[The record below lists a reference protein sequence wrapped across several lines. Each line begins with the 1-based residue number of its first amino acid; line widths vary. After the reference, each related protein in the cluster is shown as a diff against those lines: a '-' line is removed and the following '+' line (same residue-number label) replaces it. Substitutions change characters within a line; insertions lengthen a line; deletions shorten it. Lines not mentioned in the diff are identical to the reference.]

1 MIHCDLSC
9 AHIDLD
15 ESHNADRVAAIHNR
29 LHDPVTAMCG
39 WVRLPETMDDA
50 ALLSLEQLANAVRQ
64 RCNSFV
70 ICGIGG
76 SYLGTRAGI
85 DLLSEPFE
93 RDRGTYG
100 KPEILFAGQHL
111 SSGYHH
117 ALFEHLRTRD
127 FCVCV
132 VSKSGTTLE
141 TRVVFAMLRDLLK
154 KRWPETWRDRI
165 IVITDP
171 TRGDLRAIADRD
183 GYHTLTIPPD
193 VGGRYSVLS
202 AVGLFPFAVAGLDIR
217 AIISGARRAMKHFS
231 TFSLDHNACYRYA
244 LARHLLHEKGYEME
258 IFEVYE
264 GKMRYFTEWLRQLVA
279 ESECK
284 NGGGLFPVAMQMS
297 TDLHSLGQFLQ
308 DGRQNFIETVLNVAS
323 FASPLTIPDG
333 CAGYCS
339 QLNCLNRIIQHG
351 VRNAHQ
357 RNNTPVITLTVRDIS
372 AATFGYVVYFF
383 EKACAMSAALSG
395 VNPFD
400 QPGVEAYKRFVS
412 EAIHS
417 SSLKEESYE
426 YERITKCQRTRP

>member
-9 AHIDLD
+9 AHIELD
-15 ESHNADRVAAIHNR
+15 EKANTERVTAIHDW
-29 LHDPVTAMCG
+29 LHDLNTPMCG
-39 WVRLPETMDDA
+39 WVRLPETMDEA
-50 ALLSLEQLANAVRQ
+50 TIASLEELADNVRK

-85 DLLSEPFE
+85 DLLSAPFE
-93 RDRGTYG
+93 TGKGDYG
-100 KPEILFAGQHL
+100 KPEILFAGHHL
-111 SSGYHH
+111 SSGYHD
-117 ALFEHLRTRD
+117 ALFKYLKTRD
-127 FCVCV
+127 FYVCV

-141 TRVVFAMLRDLLK
+141 TRVVFAMLRDLLQEL
-154 KRWPETWRDRI
+154 WPDSWRERI

-171 TRGDLRAIADRD
+171 TCGALSISAKRN
-183 GYHTLTIPPD
+183 GYRILTIPAD

-202 AVGLFPFAVAGLDIR
+202 PVGLFPFAIARLDIR
-217 AIISGARRAMKHFS
+217 AIISGARRAMRHFS
-231 TFSLDHNACYRYA
+231 LPSLESNPCYRYA
-244 LARHLLHEKGYEME
+244 LARHLLERSGYEME

-333 CAGYCS
+333 YAGYCN
-339 QLNCLNRIIQHG
+339 QLNCLNRIIQNG
-351 VRNAHQ
+351 VRDAHQ

-383 EKACAMSAALSG
+383 EKACAMSAALAG

-400 QPGVEAYKRFVS
+400 QPGVEAYKRYVS
-412 EAIHS
+412 KAIHAP
-417 SSLKEESYE
+417 SLKEESYG
-426 YERITKCQRTRP
+426 Y